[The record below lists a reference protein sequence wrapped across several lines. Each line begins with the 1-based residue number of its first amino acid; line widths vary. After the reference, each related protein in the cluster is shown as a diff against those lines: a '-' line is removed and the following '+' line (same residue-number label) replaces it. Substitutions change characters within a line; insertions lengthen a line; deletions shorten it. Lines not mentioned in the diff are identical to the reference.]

1 MTTAEIQTRPSE
13 QELVERWR
21 AEGLE
26 RAGFPA
32 ELAAELAQ
40 RSDVDV
46 HRAIDLV
53 EQGCTPELAAAIL
66 R

>member
-1 MTTAEIQTRPSE
+1 MPTAEIQATLTE

-53 EQGCTPELAAAIL
+53 DHGCTPELAAAIL

>member
-1 MTTAEIQTRPSE
+1 MPTAEINATLTE
-13 QELVERWR
+13 QELVARWR

-26 RAGFPA
+26 RAGFPT
-32 ELAAELAQ
+32 EIAAELAQ

-53 EQGCTPELAAAIL
+53 GRGCPPELAASIL